1 MGDTRETYVLDLDV
15 SSFVN
20 KYKSAIDQ
28 MKAAGISAD
37 VTKGLKKEL
46 DTLTESLNYLQE
58 EGKEGFLDGKQVED
72 FRRRVTKVLKDFTSF
87 ENRIGNIGTKLGQ
100 WGIKSAQATAKIKEA
115 LNALQMSN
123 VENGLDRIVK
133 AEDRQKETEKLL
145 NEELEKRLKLYSQ
158 LSVKAAMNKH
168 ASNYLISE
176 NANIL
181 GQMYNSAKAQNEE
194 GKHIPVMYQNGGQL
208 KDIYKGYGKGPSG
221 EEKAGLAKSMSDAL
235 KYATSLE
242 DALKRI
248 DTYISQNKLS
258 SKLSNSGLGVKSV
271 MTQMWQTQQQAL
283 TANDSA
289 ARAEQQL
296 VGAEQQLLSIAQRVD
311 GEWKLRSDVL
321 KNTSSAT
328 KDLDKVER
336 KLDQTLDES
345 ARSAEGLANAERG
358 VNAAS
363 DGLKGSAAKM
373 GDVLNQ
379 NVGVINQSI
388 DSAKKASSTFEQL
401 KSRLLMFFSVTS
413 LINTLK
419 KQIRDTYNDVKKLD
433 KAFASIAMVT
443 SNSVQGMWASYS
455 KYASMAADL
464 GQKTED
470 IVKASALFYQQGLD
484 TNEALELTTDTMK
497 LATLA
502 GNDFSTATEE
512 MTSAIRGFRMEM
524 DNGAHVTDVYSELA
538 AHAAANVDGIAQ
550 AMARTASIANSAGMS
565 FENTA
570 AFLTQVIETTQESAE
585 NIGTSLKTI
594 IARFTE
600 LKTNVAGTADSEFD
614 DLDFNK
620 VDTALKSVG
629 VSLKDTNGQ
638 FRDLDQVFLEL
649 SKKWSTLDR
658 NTQRYVAT
666 IAAGSRQQSRFIAMM
681 DNYDRTV
688 ELMEMAAN
696 AEGKADEQFNKYADT
711 MEYKLNQLG
720 TTWEQFRV
728 RLMDADMFKNAV
740 DGVNELVKRV
750 NAINFSDKFDFTKF
764 AVGIPVMLGRIK
776 SMSVSFI
783 KTFQDTTKQI
793 KSLGLALRT
802 TVGNFSIFQT
812 GTKKLN
818 QFKIAAEAAK
828 KKITDI
834 WTGFDNEKVREAVV
848 NIHPEVDGEDKDA
861 WTEEFR
867 TQLKQALAQ
876 KLDIDDTKA
885 EQIVSR
891 IEQGI
896 ATGAKAGQDDWTK
909 LQGAVNGAT
918 DAVRRYEAESAKA
931 EQRAKIGRAAG
942 QMLGQTFNALTT
954 SLMSWING
962 LTTFKEA
969 SKTFA
974 LMTAVMVAQL
984 GLQKA
989 VTIACT
995 VATEY
1000 NKLAIEEETTA
1011 RGFNVIATRLQTAAE
1026 KAHISTL
1033 LATAAVIAIVVAA
1046 LAAALAIGIAIWQAI
1061 KKNTEAQRAAAAST
1075 GKLTSETQRLNDAYA
1090 DAKERAE
1097 KLKTSMEDSKEVI
1110 DKLTE
1115 ADKKYL
1121 KQRYLTD
1128 EELEEWKST
1137 QQEIAKLV
1145 PDLVDY
1151 YDQEGNAVLKL
1162 GKSWD
1167 NALKNKRAYYEQQN
1181 EEYNK
1186 ANLTANAL
1194 NIEKTQA
1201 DLAYAQLLKDIGDN
1215 NTLLQY
1221 FRTAGVANYSGKDT
1235 NFNNLGANQ
1244 DYSGVGVLKA
1254 IRDREDAEDIGV
1266 YLREA
1271 IIAGGIGNKLSIESD
1286 LTGYEVL
1293 DRIDDALHKGGTA
1306 IEDATLKQIIDAL
1319 EDYPNQLEKTIN
1331 DYKQTLTEQK
1341 SVFDKGIDSSV
1352 ASSLEGNAI
1361 YDEVDDKNIQR
1372 LMTQYVES
1380 VNNLSYTELEG
1391 RFKQQDNVKQW
1402 LDDNNEVKAEFIKDY
1417 NRELVKF
1424 IEDQTSKYS
1433 IIPTDMGETF
1443 SKTAQEAIKQFYY
1456 EVESQG
1462 LSTEDAYDKLIN
1474 EYSNFFSADLL
1485 DVIKANYSDV
1495 QEMREQ
1501 RDEGFKK
1508 AFTKSDGKVNKDIE
1522 AYYESL
1528 GDVAQKAFVD
1538 AAGKM
1543 EGTAAASQIGLA
1555 LVKGMSGASNDV
1567 RDYLTNLKWEEF
1579 SLLKGDSF
1587 KEAALTELENTYGV
1601 VRSEAED
1608 YYEAM
1613 KQFMADS
1620 GVINLEYADTA
1631 QLAAWQAQIEA
1642 IADAIQKHDDA
1653 VKKYSQDNREFIRVS
1668 REDFDSLNDT
1678 KEALKK
1684 AGISAEQ
1691 LDAALYF
1698 DGKEWILNGK
1708 LWNDT
1713 IKKAT
1718 IETADLAKNQLK
1730 VNEEKLKSKD
1740 LTNEERRSIEV
1751 ANEQLRK
1758 MITSQKELNKHTAAT
1773 VGYYQSITDL
1783 IDAYSNLSSAFG
1795 TAGKAQKTNG
1805 YLGTK
1810 EIQGLV
1816 NAFHNIGDTSFDVSK
1831 FVNDQLQLNIDAL
1844 YDYVNAQISAL
1855 EASGKFTE
1863 ATGEELMV
1871 WKAMRK
1877 ELIVTKNEVNA
1888 TANALQD
1895 KLTEATDNYNK
1906 QLETINEKQEALNDK
1921 LKEYQDLLYG
1931 SDYRKSGL
1939 DLLYNYEEAIS
1950 SLNEEMERT
1959 KDLLSDSKT
1968 IDEAYVNLKKYAS
1981 ATHDYLVE
1989 ERARQEV
1996 IKQGLANY
2004 ANMIE
2009 NGSASYTDQ
2018 ESGRRVNINFG
2029 DYARLDSR
2037 TGKYMLDQRLL
2048 EESKFADKYKD
2059 LIEQQISEHNS
2070 YVDKLK
2076 QSEDELLKIEKEF
2089 QKQREEAVKNY
2100 ASMEKTLADALKAQY
2115 EEEVNDLK
2123 DKYDAM
2129 KDADDDYL
2137 DALKDAIDRQRKL
2150 REQENSFEELAKKEK
2165 KLSLMRRDTSGANG
2179 VEVRN
2184 LEDEVQKDREQLLD
2198 DAIDNVI
2205 DGLSELYES
2214 QQELR
2219 ETEMELKDALL
2230 DNTLYWNMQAQSLAA
2245 SFTDAD
2251 EYAQYLS
2258 SISKE
2263 YAESTLAMQQQKL
2276 NEYGNEFSEAS
2287 QYLAMTAMDAASET
2301 GDFVVDVMTVSGE
2314 EISNVVANTSE
2325 TFTTEVTRA
2334 YNETTDA
2341 FIEDLEK
2348 AQDAIKKA
2356 RDDLQ
2361 EAIDKL
2367 SELATKANEA
2377 AAAVANANEN
2387 IPVQMAPV
2395 GTALAGG
2402 AAISAGMIEGVRDGL
2417 VTLGEA
2423 VTGVGVPNAMVEG
2436 VINNLSPD
2444 DAAIK
2449 LARAA
2454 LTNRPYFESE
2464 PLADEII
2471 EFLKN
2476 AGYYVGSVNDKYR
2489 VYKKE
2494 SDLTEWLRTNAQS
2507 SPVKRYLN
2515 GGLADYTGYAYVDGT
2530 PEKPEGFL
2538 NAEDTKN
2545 IGEAA
2550 KILSDIPYFNGGRD
2564 ESTTITNN
2572 NGGDISVE
2580 INLNIDHIS
2589 SDVDINEMI
2598 ERVKEEV
2605 VEVAR
2610 PAGTNVILNQQ
2621 LG

>member
-28 MKAAGISAD
+28 MKAAGLSGD

-46 DTLTESLNYLQE
+46 DTLTESLTYLQE

-72 FRRRVTKVLKDFTSF
+72 FRRRVTKVLKEFTSF

-100 WGIKSAQATAKIKEA
+100 WGTKAAQATAKIKEA
-115 LNALQMSN
+115 LNALQLTD
-123 VENGLDRIVK
+123 VESGLDRIVK
-133 AEDRQKETEKLL
+133 AENRQKETEKVL
-145 NEELEKRLKLYSQ
+145 NEELEKRVKLYDQLAAKSKEGRNTSKFFNDKNESILTDISSGTATYMDRGKEKNIYKSGSIGPTSDERSALYQTIRDAVGYANTLEEALQRVDSFLNKDNFKSKLTNQGQGVRTFTRELWQNWQESQ
-158 LSVKAAMNKH
+158 AAMQG
-168 ASNYLISE
+168 A
-176 NANIL
+176 
-181 GQMYNSAKAQNEE
+181 
-194 GKHIPVMYQNGGQL
+194 
-208 KDIYKGYGKGPSG
+208 
-221 EEKAGLAKSMSDAL
+221 
-235 KYATSLE
+235 
-242 DALKRI
+242 
-248 DTYISQNKLS
+248 
-258 SKLSNSGLGVKSV
+258 
-271 MTQMWQTQQQAL
+271 QQADQQL
-283 TANDSA
+283 IN
-289 ARAEQQL
+289 AEQR
-296 VGAEQQLLSIAQRVD
+296 LLAMGEKVD
-311 GEWKLRSDVL
+311 GEWRLRSDVM
-321 KNTSSAT
+321 KNASSST

-336 KLDQTLDES
+336 KLDETLDAS

-358 VNAAS
+358 VNEAS
-363 DGLKGSAAKM
+363 NGLKGSAAKM
-373 GDVLNQ
+373 GQVLNQ
-379 NVGVINQSI
+379 NVDVINQSI

-470 IVKASALFYQQGLD
+470 VVKASALFYQQGLD

-740 DGVNELVKRV
+740 DNVNELVKRV
-750 NAINFSDKFDFTKF
+750 NAINFSNPFDFTKF
-764 AVGIPVMLGRIK
+764 AVGVPLMLRNIK
-776 SMSVSFI
+776 NMSVSFI
-783 KTFQDTTKQI
+783 KTFQDTSKQL
-793 KSLGLALRT
+793 KNLWLALKSGF
-802 TVGNFSIFQT
+802 GNLNIFQ
-812 GTKKLN
+812 GPNKKLAEL
-818 QFKIAAEAAK
+818 KIKAQETQKAV
-828 KKITDI
+828 TDI
-834 WTGFDNEKVREAVV
+834 WSGFGLKGMQEKVL
-848 NIHPEVDGEDKDA
+848 NILPKVDGEDDGAWLETFKGKLREALMQDLKIDA
-861 WTEEFR
+861 TQADGVIALIEER
-867 TQLKQALAQ
+867 IKQGDEGLVQAWQRVRA
-876 KLDIDDTKA
+876 
-885 EQIVSR
+885 S
-891 IEQGI
+891 IE
-896 ATGAKAGQDDWTK
+896 
-909 LQGAVNGAT
+909 GAV
-918 DAVRRYEAESAKA
+918 DAQRKYEAQQGKL
-931 EQRAKIGRAAG
+931 EQRAKINKAAG

-954 SLMSWING
+954 SLMGWING
-962 LTTFKEA
+962 LTTFGEA
-969 SKTFA
+969 SKSFVA
-974 LMTAVMVAQL
+974 MSLVMTAQL
-984 GLQKA
+984 GIQKA
-989 VTIACT
+989 VTVACT
-995 VATEY
+995 IATEY

-1011 RGFNVIATRLQTAAE
+1011 RGLNAVATRLQTAAN

-1033 LATAAVIAIVVAA
+1033 VATAAAIMIVVAA
-1046 LAAALAIGIAIWQAI
+1046 IAAVVAIGAAVYQAI
-1061 KKNTEAQRAAAAST
+1061 KKSSDAKKVDAAAS
-1075 GKLTSETQRLNDAYA
+1075 GKLAAETQRLSDAYTE
-1090 DAKERAE
+1090 AKEKSE
-1097 KLKTSMEDSKEVI
+1097 KLKSSMEDSKEIV

-1115 ADKKYL
+1115 AEEKYL

-1128 EELEEWKST
+1128 EELEEWQSL

-1145 PDLVDY
+1145 PELVDY
-1151 YDQEGNAVLKL
+1151 YDSEGNAVLKL
-1162 GKSWD
+1162 GESW
-1167 NALKNKRAYYEQQN
+1167 ATAFEEKRKYYEEQN

-1186 ANLTANAL
+1186 ANLEANTL
-1194 NIEKTQA
+1194 NIEGTQNRIKELELKKDIA
-1201 DLAYAQLLKDIGDN
+1201 NEDLIQILQTAVHANYAGPDTNGMEMDLATGKYKDYYTADVLDLSAMSVLKEIEKQSNEVDIGDY
-1215 NTLLQY
+1215 LKEALIS
-1221 FRTAGVANYSGKDT
+1221 AGLGEK
-1235 NFNNLGANQ
+1235 FNIEDGLNGIE
-1244 DYSGVGVLKA
+1244 V
-1254 IRDREDAEDIGV
+1254 IDR
-1266 YLREA
+1266 
-1271 IIAGGIGNKLSIESD
+1271 IES
-1286 LTGYEVL
+1286 
-1293 DRIDDALHKGGTA
+1293 ALHKGDTEL
-1306 IEDATLKQIIDAL
+1306 EDATLKQLTEAL
-1319 EDYPNQLEKTIN
+1319 EDFPTQLEKNIN
-1331 DYKQTLTEQK
+1331 EEKQNLEEQK
-1341 SVFDKGIDSSV
+1341 NVFDKSIDSSV
-1352 ASSLEGNAI
+1352 TAALESNDI
-1361 YDEVDDKNIQR
+1361 YEDIDDKNIQR

-1380 VNNLSYTELEG
+1380 VNNLSYKQLKTDFDATDIAGE
-1391 RFKQQDNVKQW
+1391 FKDKDGNVLPKFEDNY
-1402 LDDNNEVKAEFIKDY
+1402 NKA
-1417 NRELVKF
+1417 LVSY
-1424 IEDQTSKYS
+1424 IEEQTASKA
-1433 IIPTDMGETF
+1433 IIPENMKSIF
-1443 SKTAQEAIKQFYY
+1443 STTAQEAIKDFYY

-1462 LSTEDAYDKLIN
+1462 LSTEDAYDKLVKD
-1474 EYSNFFSADLL
+1474 YSKFFSTDLL
-1485 DVIKANYSDV
+1485 NVMKENYSDV

-1508 AFTKSDGKVNKDIE
+1508 AFAKEDGEVDKDIK

-1528 GDVAQKAFVD
+1528 GDMAQKAFVD

-1543 EGTAAASQIGLA
+1543 DGTLVASQAGRA
-1555 LVKGMSGASNDV
+1555 LVKGMSGASDDV
-1567 RDYLTNLKWEEF
+1567 KDYLTNLKWEEF

-1587 KEAALTELENTYGV
+1587 KEAALTELENTYELT
-1601 VRSEAED
+1601 RDKAED

-1631 QLAAWQAQIEA
+1631 QLAAWQEQIEA

-1653 VKKYSQDNREFIRVS
+1653 IKKYSQDNREYIRVS

-1678 KEALKK
+1678 KKALEA
-1684 AGISAEQ
+1684 AGMSAEQ
-1691 LDAALYF
+1691 LKAALYF

-1730 VNEEKLKSKD
+1730 VNEEKLKSKG

-1758 MITSQKELNKHTAAT
+1758 MISSQMELNKHTAAT

-1816 NAFHNIGDTSFDVSK
+1816 DAFHNIGDTSFDVSK

-1844 YDYVNAQISAL
+1844 YDYVNAQIKAL
-1855 EASGKFTE
+1855 ESTGKFAE
-1863 ATGEELMV
+1863 ANGEQIMI
-1871 WKAMRK
+1871 WQAMRK
-1877 ELIVTKNEVNA
+1877 ELVATKNEVNA

-1939 DLLYNYEEAIS
+1939 DLLYNYEEAVS

-1959 KDLLSDSKT
+1959 KELLSDSKT
-1968 IDEAYVNLKKYAS
+1968 IDEAYTNLKKYTS

-2018 ESGRRVNINFG
+2018 ESGRRVNVNFG

-2037 TGKYMLDQRLL
+2037 TGKYILNQRLL

-2115 EEEVNDLK
+2115 EEEVSDLK

-2150 REQENSFEELAKKEK
+2150 REKENSFEELAKKEK

-2230 DNTLYWNMQAQSLAA
+2230 DNTLYWNMQAQDLAA
-2245 SFTDAD
+2245 SFTNAD

-2263 YAESTLAMQQQKL
+2263 YAESTLAMQQEKL
-2276 NEYGNEFSEAS
+2276 NEYGNEFSQAS

-2361 EAIDKL
+2361 EAINKL

-2377 AAAVANANEN
+2377 AAAVANANES
-2387 IPVQMAPV
+2387 IPVEMAPL
-2395 GTALAGG
+2395 GTGLVGG
-2402 AAISAGMIEGVRDGL
+2402 AAASVGIIDNFKQGL
-2417 VTLGEA
+2417 ITLGEA
-2423 VTGVGVPNAMVEG
+2423 VTRVGVPNPMVEG
-2436 VINNLSPD
+2436 VISNSSPD
-2444 DAAIK
+2444 DAALK
-2449 LARAA
+2449 LTRAA
-2454 LTNRPYFESE
+2454 LANRPYFESD
-2464 PLADEII
+2464 PLNDEII
-2471 EFLKN
+2471 TILKN
-2476 AGYYVGSVNDKYR
+2476 AGYYVGSVNDNYR
-2489 VYKKE
+2489 VYKKD
-2494 SDLTEWLRTNAQS
+2494 SDLAEWLRINAQS

-2589 SDVDINEMI
+2589 SDVDIDEMI

-2610 PAGTNVILNQQ
+2610 PTGTNVILNQQ

>member
-28 MKAAGISAD
+28 MKAAGLSGD

-72 FRRRVTKVLKDFTSF
+72 FRRRVTKVLKEFTSF
-87 ENRIGNIGTKLGQ
+87 ENRIDNIGTKLGQ
-100 WGIKSAQATAKIKEA
+100 WGRKSAQATAKIKEA
-115 LNALQMSN
+115 LNALQLTD

-133 AEDRQKETEKLL
+133 AENRQKETEKVL
-145 NEELEKRLKLYSQ
+145 NEELEKRVKLYDQLAAKSKEGRDISRVFNDKNESILTDISSGTATYMDRGKEKNIYKSGSIGPTSDERSALYQTIRDAVGYANTLEEALQRVDSFLNKDNFKSKLTNQGQGVRAFTRELWQNWQQSQ
-158 LSVKAAMNKH
+158 AAM
-168 ASNYLISE
+168 
-176 NANIL
+176 
-181 GQMYNSAKAQNEE
+181 Q
-194 GKHIPVMYQNGGQL
+194 
-208 KDIYKGYGKGPSG
+208 
-221 EEKAGLAKSMSDAL
+221 
-235 KYATSLE
+235 
-242 DALKRI
+242 
-248 DTYISQNKLS
+248 
-258 SKLSNSGLGVKSV
+258 
-271 MTQMWQTQQQAL
+271 
-283 TANDSA
+283 
-289 ARAEQQL
+289 
-296 VGAEQQLLSIAQRVD
+296 GAEQADQQLISAEQRLLAMGEKVD
-311 GEWKLRSDVL
+311 GEWRLRSDVM
-321 KNTSSAT
+321 KNASSST

-336 KLDQTLDES
+336 KLDETLDAS
-345 ARSAEGLANAERG
+345 ARSAEGLANAERD
-358 VNAAS
+358 VNEAS
-363 DGLKGSAAKM
+363 NGLKGSAAKM
-373 GDVLNQ
+373 GQVLNQ
-379 NVGVINQSI
+379 NVDVINQSI
-388 DSAKKASSTFEQL
+388 DSAKEASSTFDQL

-413 LINTLK
+413 VINTLK

-443 SNSVQGMWASYS
+443 SNSVQGMWSSYGR
-455 KYASMAADL
+455 YASMAAEL

-470 IVKASALFYQQGLD
+470 VVKASALFYQQGLD
-484 TNEALELTTDTMK
+484 TNEAFELTTDTMK

-688 ELMEMAAN
+688 ELIEMAAN

-728 RLMDADMFKNAV
+728 RLMDADMFKDIV
-740 DGVNELVKRV
+740 DGVNELVKRI
-750 NAINFSDKFDFTKF
+750 NAINFSNAFDFSKF
-764 AVGIPVMLGRIK
+764 AIGIPVIVSKVK
-776 SMSVSFI
+776 SMSVTFIRSF
-783 KTFQDTTKQI
+783 QETTKQI
-793 KSLGLALRT
+793 KILGTSLRTNIGNIRPFNTAKKDLIKYEQELVTAINKTENLKNVSAKPQMVKIIYDAYTNSGDKVSTFLNNLKEPIQTQFKLSDEETKEKINQIREALRLLGQEGAADGPEAIANGFRSLKGEIQG
-802 TVGNFSIFQT
+802 VG
-812 GTKKLN
+812 
-818 QFKIAAEAAK
+818 AALDNVAK
-828 KKITDI
+828 QKAKITQ
-834 WTGFDNEKVREAVV
+834 
-848 NIHPEVDGEDKDA
+848 
-861 WTEEFR
+861 
-867 TQLKQALAQ
+867 TQKIVASFGQIGAQ
-876 KLDIDDTKA
+876 
-885 EQIVSR
+885 V
-891 IEQGI
+891 
-896 ATGAKAGQDDWTK
+896 
-909 LQGAVNGAT
+909 
-918 DAVRRYEAESAKA
+918 
-931 EQRAKIGRAAG
+931 
-942 QMLGQTFNALTT
+942 FNALTT
-954 SLMSWING
+954 SLMGWING
-962 LTTFKEA
+962 LTTFEQAAK
-969 SKTFA
+969 SFVG
-974 LMTAVMVAQL
+974 MSVVMVAQL
-984 GLQKA
+984 GMQKA
-989 VTIACT
+989 VTIAST
-995 VATEY
+995 VANQLAKVSEDELTAAKARDATATKLKIAAQKAEVSSTLAVAAATTIAIAAVAALVAIFY
-1000 NKLAIEEETTA
+1000 TIGSAAKRSREAKQAEAASTSKLATENE
-1011 RGFNVIATRLQTAAE
+1011 RLSDSYAKTKEKAE
-1026 KAHISTL
+1026 KARS
-1033 LATAAVIAIVVAA
+1033 V
-1046 LAAALAIGIAIWQAI
+1046 
-1061 KKNTEAQRAAAAST
+1061 
-1075 GKLTSETQRLNDAYA
+1075 
-1090 DAKERAE
+1090 
-1097 KLKTSMEDSKEVI
+1097 MEDSKEVI
-1110 DKLTE
+1110 DRLTE
-1115 ADKKYL
+1115 ADEKYL

-1128 EELEEWKST
+1128 EELEEWKNE

-1145 PDLVDY
+1145 PELVER
-1151 YDQEGNAVLKL
+1151 YDIEGNAILKM
-1162 GKSWD
+1162 GQSWD
-1167 NALKNKRAYYEQQN
+1167 KALESKRAYYEESN
-1181 EEYNK
+1181 AEYNK
-1186 ANLTANAL
+1186 LNLEASVLKIQESQGNLTLDELYKTYSEDKYIDRLMKATSAN
-1194 NIEKTQA
+1194 K
-1201 DLAYAQLLKDIGDN
+1201 
-1215 NTLLQY
+1215 
-1221 FRTAGVANYSGKDT
+1221 SGYDRYGIWDEEG
-1235 NFNNLGANQ
+1235 NFQELENLT
-1244 DYSGVGVLKA
+1244 GVGAIKA
-1254 IRDREDAEDIGV
+1254 MRDSDQAEDYGK

-1271 IIAGGIGNKLSIESD
+1271 IISGGLGNKFSVNEDSS
-1286 LTGYEVL
+1286 GL
-1293 DRIDDALHKGGTA
+1293 DTLEKIDEALHKGGTD
-1306 IEDATLKQIIDAL
+1306 IEDATLEQLITAL
-1319 EDYPNQLEKTIN
+1319 ENYPRELEKNIN
-1331 DYKQTLTEQK
+1331 ENKQLIQEQK
-1341 SVFDKGIDSSV
+1341 AVFDKGITSSV
-1352 ASSLEGNAI
+1352 TGTLE
-1361 YDEVDDKNIQR
+1361 
-1372 LMTQYVES
+1372 MTDVYNDAEDPNVKKIMAQYVAS
-1380 VNNLSYTELEG
+1380 INNLSYEELEKS
-1391 RFKQQDNVKQW
+1391 FKELDGTKQW
-1402 LDDNNEVKAEFIKDY
+1402 LDENGEVIPEYITDY
-1417 NRELVKF
+1417 NNALNKY
-1424 IEDQTSKYS
+1424 IEEQTDKEA
-1433 IIPTDMGETF
+1433 IIPDNLEEIFT
-1443 SKTAQEAIKQFYY
+1443 KTAQAAIEQFYY
-1456 EVESQG
+1456 ELESKG
-1462 LSTEDAYDKLIN
+1462 LSTEDAYN
-1474 EYSNFFSADLL
+1474 LL
-1485 DVIKANYSDV
+1485 VDTYKNILPEEVFNVIKSNYEDL
-1495 QEMREQ
+1495 EKLREQ
-1501 RDEGFKK
+1501 RKKGFTSATGWNPDIGGTETKK
-1508 AFTKSDGKVNKDIE
+1508 QVVD
-1522 AYYESL
+1522 YYDSL
-1528 GDVAQKAFVD
+1528 GDDAQQAFVD
-1538 AAGKM
+1538 ALGKVDNTK
-1543 EGTAAASQIGLA
+1543 TAQQLAQRLTSAMSDASE
-1555 LVKGMSGASNDV
+1555 DV
-1567 RDYLTNLKWEEF
+1567 RNYLSTLNWEEDY
-1579 SLLKGDSF
+1579 SLLTEDSF
-1587 KEAALTELENTYGV
+1587 KQGTLTTLAEEYHIYGEEALK
-1601 VRSEAED
+1601 

-1613 KQFMADS
+1613 KQFMSDS
-1620 GVINLEYADTA
+1620 GVINLEYVNTA
-1631 QLAAWQAQIEA
+1631 QLASWQEKIEA
-1642 IADAIQKHDDA
+1642 ITDVIQKNDDII
-1653 VKKYSQDNREFIRVS
+1653 KKYAQDNREYIRLS
-1668 REDFDSLNDT
+1668 QEDYDKLND
-1678 KEALKK
+1678 AKK
-1684 AGISAEQ
+1684 ALEDAGVSAEQ
-1691 LDAALYF
+1691 LDAALDF
-1698 DGKEWILNGK
+1698 KGNEWVLNGK

-1713 IKKAT
+1713 IKKAS
-1718 IETADLAKNQLK
+1718 IETSALAQQQLK
-1730 VNEEKLKSKD
+1730 VNEEKLKD
-1740 LTNEERRSIEV
+1740 VNLTTEERRSIEV
-1751 ANEQLRK
+1751 ANEQLSK
-1758 MITSQKELNKHTAAT
+1758 MIVSQQELNKHTAAT
-1773 VGYYQSITDL
+1773 AGYWVSITDL
-1783 IDAYSNLSSAFG
+1783 IENYSNLSSAFG

-1816 NAFHNIGDTSFDVSK
+1816 DAFHNIGDTSFDVSK
-1831 FVNDQLQLNIDAL
+1831 FVNNQLQLNIDAL

-1855 EASGKFTE
+1855 EASGKFAE
-1863 ATGEELMV
+1863 ANGEQIMI
-1871 WKAMRK
+1871 WQAMRK
-1877 ELIVTKNEVNA
+1877 ELIATKNEVNA

-1895 KLTEATDNYNK
+1895 NLTEATDNYNK
-1906 QLETINEKQEALNDK
+1906 QLEAINDKQEALNDR

-1939 DLLYNYEEAIS
+1939 DLLYNYEQAIS

-1959 KDLLSDSKT
+1959 KDLLGDSKT
-1968 IDEAYVNLKKYAS
+1968 IDEAYTNLKKYTS

-2018 ESGRRVNINFG
+2018 ESGRRININFG

-2076 QSEDELLKIEKEF
+2076 QSEDGLLKIEKEF

-2115 EEEVNDLK
+2115 EEEVNNLK

-2198 DAIDNVI
+2198 SAIDNVI

-2230 DNTLYWNMQAQSLAA
+2230 ENTLYWNMQAQDLAA
-2245 SFTDAD
+2245 SFTNAD

-2263 YAESTLAMQQQKL
+2263 YAESTLAMQQEKL
-2276 NEYGNEFSEAS
+2276 NEYGNEFSQAS

-2361 EAIDKL
+2361 EAINKL

-2377 AAAVANANEN
+2377 AAALNNANETIVMESPN
-2387 IPVQMAPV
+2387 PNA
-2395 GTALAGG
+2395 
-2402 AAISAGMIEGVRDGL
+2402 AAIDRVKKEEDVKAEYVETAARAG
-2417 VTLGEA
+2417 A
-2423 VTGVGVPNAMVEG
+2423 PAAAVEG
-2436 VINNLSPD
+2436 ISANFD
-2444 DAAIK
+2444 GDAASEKLIK
-2449 LARAA
+2449 MIA
-2454 LTNRPYFESE
+2454 T
-2464 PLADEII
+2464 
-2471 EFLKN
+2471 K
-2476 AGYYVGSVNDKYR
+2476 GSR
-2489 VYKKE
+2489 VYLTPEQIEAAKRLGFLVGRVGPEDGNNYRIFTPDKE
-2494 SDLTEWLRTNAQS
+2494 RELENWLNANAVSYQGN
-2507 SPVKRYLN
+2507 VKRYLE
-2515 GGLADYTGYAYVDGT
+2515 GGLVNQTGLAYVDGT
-2530 PEKPEGFL
+2530 PERPEAFL

-2589 SDVDINEMI
+2589 SDVDIDEMI

-2610 PAGTNVILNQQ
+2610 PTGTNVILNQQ